1 MIATPFIG
9 CGLLLL
15 IAAFFFCDYYAAWKS
30 MPKVSRNERMK
41 RVLRND
47 VDFGL
52 ALPARLVR
60 WLKPIGVR
68 ALNRT
73 YKPTMMTEGEG
84 HKAGLVAGTSSAN
97 PTDAESFEALPTMAQ
112 ENSISLNDLSS
123 GRPWV
128 VKADGSILWDDEA
141 RACFNFLEKAQN

>member
-15 IAAFFFCDYYAAWKS
+15 IAAFFFCDYYSTWKS
-30 MPKVSRNERMK
+30 MPEMSRNERMK

-52 ALPARLVR
+52 ALSSRFVR
-60 WLKPIGVR
+60 WLKRIGVR

-73 YKPTMMTEGEG
+73 YKPTMIEGAG
-84 HKAGLVAGTSSAN
+84 AKAGLVAGTPSAN
-97 PTDAESFEALPTMAQ
+97 PTEAESFSARPAMVQ
-112 ENSISLNDLSS
+112 E
-123 GRPWV
+123 
-128 VKADGSILWDDEA
+128 
-141 RACFNFLEKAQN
+141 